1 MRSILLYIFIFSAFS
16 AFCQERPNAFEL
28 RNQNGKFFLISI
40 PPSDSIKPLTIVFSK
55 KDSTEQYRFPLFLDE
70 FVGLSQ
76 DGQKIV
82 NYLSDP
88 PFQSKSGKETD
99 SSAVAFFLKGKMKGL
114 FPLGPIISNRLN
126 ELPIIK
132 GKRQGLVE
140 NDSII
145 HVMALN
151 PFYIDEDKAFISAAP
166 MKLSAFDLNSMN
178 LLYFGPG
185 RSHFTEN
192 YYAIPLQPYREEL
205 KPEALQ
211 KILSKTQD

>member
-1 MRSILLYIFIFSAFS
+1 MRLFLLPFILLSLVGYG
-16 AFCQERPNAFEL
+16 QERPKPFEL
-28 RNQNGKFFLISI
+28 RNQNGKFFLVSI
-40 PPSDSIKPLTIVFSK
+40 PPTDSAKALTVVYSK
-55 KDSTEQYRFPLFLDE
+55 KDTTEQYRFALFLDE

-88 PFQSKSGKETD
+88 PFQSKSGKPTD
-99 SSAVAFFLKGKMKGL
+99 SSAVAFFLKGKMKSL
-114 FPLGPIISNRLN
+114 FPLGPIISKRLS
-126 ELPIIK
+126 ELPMVK
-132 GKRQGLVE
+132 GKRQGMVE

-145 HVMALN
+145 HQMALH
-151 PFYIDEDKAFISAAP
+151 PFYIDEDKVFISTAP
-166 MKLSAFDLNSMN
+166 MKLSAFDINSRN
-178 LLYFGPG
+178 LLYYGPG

-192 YYAIPLQPYREEL
+192 YYSIPLQPFREEL